1 MSAAEIPSELI
12 GQVVVLDTSAPFI
25 YLGTL
30 LAADHRYLILADA
43 DVHDL
48 RESRTSRERY
58 ILESLEHGVRVNRAK
73 VYVSRDE
80 VVSFSA
86 LADVTLG

>member
-1 MSAAEIPSELI
+1 MSPTEIPPELI
-12 GQVVVLDTSAPFI
+12 GQVVVLDMSAPFI

-30 LAADHRYLILADA
+30 LEADHRYLILIDA

-48 RESRTSRERY
+48 RESRTSREQY
-58 ILESLEHGVRVNRAK
+58 ILDSREHGVRVNRAK

-86 LADVTLG
+86 LDDVTLG

>member
-1 MSAAEIPSELI
+1 MSTAELPPELI
-12 GQVVVLDTSAPFI
+12 GQVVVLDTAAPFI

-30 LAADHRYLILADA
+30 VEADHRYLILTNA

-48 RESRTSRERY
+48 RESRTSREQY
-58 ILESLEHGVRVNRAK
+58 ILDSHEHGVRVNRAK

-80 VVSFSA
+80 IVSFSA

>member
-1 MSAAEIPSELI
+1 MSSPDVPPELI
-12 GQVVVLDTSAPFI
+12 GQIVVLDTAAPFI

-30 LAADHRYLILADA
+30 LAADHRYLVLADA

-48 RESRTSRERY
+48 RESRTSREQY
-58 ILESLEHGVRVNRAK
+58 ILESHEHGVRVNRAK

-86 LADVTLG
+86 LGDVTLG